1 MTIDVRLSGPGEGRI
16 FLVGGSDYVTFKVRG
31 EDVGGDFCQFEVA
44 TTPGFGPPLHT
55 HDWAESFYV
64 LDGEYEF
71 QTLDG
76 DELVTIVGR
85 PGATSSLPRG
95 VPHSFR
101 NSADRISTMLITHAP
116 AGLESF
122 FEEFGVEVD
131 KVGGVPEGVEAP
143 DPAQMAEVLSRHG
156 VNIVGVPAGSNA
168 S

>member
-1 MTIDVRLSGPGEGRI
+1 MSMDVKMCTPEEGRI
-16 FLVGGSDYVTFKVRG
+16 FLVGGGDYVTFKVRG
-31 EDVGGDFCQFEVA
+31 EDVGEDFCQFEVT

-64 LDGEYEF
+64 VDGEYEF

-85 PGATSSLPRG
+85 PGATISLPRG

-101 NSADRISTMLITHAP
+101 NSADRLSTMLITHAP

-122 FEEFGVEVD
+122 FEEYGVEVERIGD
-131 KVGGVPEGVEAP
+131 VPEGLEAP
-143 DPAQMAEVLSRHG
+143 DPALMAEVQPRHG
-156 VNIVGVPAGSNA
+156 VHIVGVPAGA
-168 S
+168 KA